1 ERFIDNQGLSSY
13 FNRLYQDID
22 IYNNNISLVTNDL
35 LSPIADHSPDFYKF
49 FITDTIKDQ
58 SPQLIEL
65 SFTPRNTEDLLF
77 SGKLYITTDGN
88 YAVEKAILTVNKHI
102 NLNFV
107 RQMQATLA
115 FEKNNDGRYHL
126 SQSDLKMEFAISKSK
141 GGGIYGDRKVI
152 INNFLENTP
161 RPPATYDGPQQVF
174 ALNSDNKNN

>member
-65 SFTPRNTEDLLF
+65 SFTPRNTADMLF
-77 SGKLYITTDGN
+77 EGKLYVTMDVN
-88 YAVEKAILTVNKHI
+88 YAIENAVLKVNKHI

-107 RQMQATLA
+107 RQMVAILS
-115 FEKNNDGRYHL
+115 FEKNGDGKYHL
-126 SQSDLKMEFAISKSK
+126 NQSDLKMEFGLS
-141 GGGIYGDRKVI
+141 
-152 INNFLENTP
+152 
-161 RPPATYDGPQQVF
+161 
-174 ALNSDNKNN
+174 